1 MRQVEYKNL
10 KQSVKKLINR
20 TTVNSISHNRC
31 HQCKKYDCKVFI
43 ASIEVDGRTSE
54 WIEVIK

>member
-10 KQSVKKLINR
+10 RRNVKKLIDR
-20 TTVNSISHNRC
+20 TTVNSVSRNR
-31 HQCKKYDCKVFI
+31 HYQCQKYDDKVFV

>member
-10 KQSVKKLINR
+10 RQSVKKLIDR
-20 TTVNSISHNRC
+20 TTVNSVSRNNH
-31 HQCKKYDCKVFI
+31 HQCQKYDGKVFV

>member
-10 KQSVKKLINR
+10 RRSVKKLIDR
-20 TTVNSISHNRC
+20 TTVNTVSHNRQY
-31 HQCKKYDCKVFI
+31 QCQKYDDKVFV

-54 WIEVIK
+54 WIEVVK

>member
-10 KQSVKKLINR
+10 KQSIKKLINR
-20 TTVNSISHNRC
+20 TITNSMSHNS
-31 HQCKKYDCKVFI
+31 HYQCKKYNNKIFI

-54 WIEVIK
+54 WIEVVK

>member
-10 KQSVKKLINR
+10 KQSVKKLIDR
-20 TTVNSISHNRC
+20 TTVNSISHNRQ
-31 HQCKKYDCKVFI
+31 HRCKKYDDKVFV

-54 WIEVIK
+54 WIEVVK